1 MNRIS
6 SLTSFWQNISETDL
20 RPIRDQAMRGMQISI
35 VASSIADAAAL
46 ADQLRRDPHRP
57 QLTTDAPIRLLDLEA
72 AKPALSADL
81 IILLITVSQPD
92 FSRYQ
97 DLVRAW
103 QELARR
109 VVILIDF
116 PEPPADPQS
125 ITPWPNH
132 DRRRVLFGSIGDPN
146 FILEK
151 FAPAVVELLP
161 DHHLALGRNYPL
173 FRIAIAHHLINDTSF
188 SNAAYAMSTGIA
200 SIVPVFDIP
209 LTIADTIVLTKAQ
222 AFLVYRLGL
231 ALGYST
237 RWQDYIGEFGSVIG
251 GGFVLRQLAR
261 SLVGLI
267 PFWGIVPKTA
277 IAYSGTYVVGN
288 AILQWYLTG
297 RHISKNQMRLLYQQ
311 ATERGKILARS
322 LLSRLPHP
330 HLRLPPL
337 LPSPRKKA
345 RQASLE
351 SVSSSKPLPPAK
363 KRRGVCPNCARR
375 NAKNAKFCQYC
386 GNSLDPTI

>member
-20 RPIRDQAMRGMQISI
+20 RPIRDQALRGVQIAI
-35 VASSIADAAAL
+35 VAPSTTEASAL
-46 ADQLRRDPHRP
+46 ADQLRRDPNRT
-57 QLTTDAPIRLLDLEA
+57 QLTTDSPIRLLDLESA
-72 AKPALSADL
+72 DHALSADL
-81 IILLITVSQPD
+81 IILLITSLPD
-92 FSRYQ
+92 STRYQ
-97 DLVRAW
+97 DLVRTW
-103 QELARR
+103 QEASRR
-109 VVILIDF
+109 VVILIDQ
-116 PEPPADPQS
+116 PEEPAASQS

-132 DRRRVLFGSIGDPN
+132 DRRRVLFGSPNDPR
-146 FILEK
+146 FLLEK
-151 FAPAVVELLP
+151 FSPAVVELLP
-161 DHHLALGRNYPL
+161 DHHLALGRYFPL
-173 FRIAIAHHLINDTSF
+173 FRLAIAHHLINDTSF

-200 SIVPVFDIP
+200 SIVPILDIP
-209 LTIADTIVLTKAQ
+209 LTITDTIVLTKAQ

-261 SLVGLI
+261 SLVGLV

-297 RHISKNQMRLLYQQ
+297 RHISKSQMRLLSHQ
-311 ATERGKILARS
+311 AAERGRILARS
-322 LLSRLPHP
+322 LLAHLPHP

-337 LPSPRKKA
+337 LPSSRKKSQQTRSA
-345 RQASLE
+345 ESSALKPRSSPRQ
-351 SVSSSKPLPPAK
+351 
-363 KRRGVCPNCARR
+363 RRGVCPYCSRR
-375 NAKNAKFCQYC
+375 NARNAQFCQYC
-386 GNSLDPTI
+386 GKPLELNP